1 MQHELMNVKE
11 AANYLRLNY
20 MTVYKLAQRG
30 RIPAFKV
37 GGNWRFKKDILDDWL
52 TRKSI
57 AGMASVLVVDDDPTV
72 RDILKEMIRK
82 EGYSV
87 TTADNGENALSEIGR
102 QRFDLVFLDLV
113 LPDITGTEVLKT
125 IKEKVRDTVVVI
137 VTGFADDPIA
147 LNAMSQGPLLLV
159 RKPFRERDIV
169 EVLNMVT
176 KGMATNVGKA

>member
-20 MTVYKLAQRG
+20 MTVYKLAQKG

-37 GGNWRFKKDILDDWL
+37 GGNWRFKKEILDDWL

-57 AGMASVLVVDDDPTV
+57 AGMASVLIVDDDATV

-87 TTADNGENALSEIGR
+87 TTADSGDAALRETER
-102 QRFDLVFLDLV
+102 QRFDLIFLDLV
-113 LPDITGTEVLKT
+113 LPDISGTQVLKT
-125 IKEKVRDTVVVI
+125 IKETTKDTIVVI
-137 VTGFADDPIA
+137 VTGYADDPIA
-147 LNAMSQGPLLLV
+147 LNAMTQGPLLLV
-159 RKPFRERDIV
+159 RKPFRERDII

-176 KGMATNVGKA
+176 KGMASNIGKS